1 MCDNDTGN
9 NGAVGG
15 GNGHSKAH
23 RPPHKARGMG
33 KGKQMAMGER
43 IDDKPLAERDDLWQI
58 ALLPPGMESA
68 RITAKLVKLGGEE
81 VVDGAGNYRIYAKNG
96 VNLLDK
102 LEM

>member
-1 MCDNDTGN
+1 MRDNDTGN
-9 NGAVGG
+9 LLLIGG
-15 GNGHSKAH
+15 GNGDSADN

-33 KGKQMAMGER
+33 ESKQMAMGER

-68 RITAKLVKLGGEE
+68 RLASKFVKLGGKET
-81 VVDGAGNYRIYAKNG
+81 VDDAGNYRIYAKNG
-96 VNLLDK
+96 VNLWDK

>member
-15 GNGHSKAH
+15 GNGDSADN

-43 IDDKPLAERDDLWQI
+43 IDDRPLAERDDLWQI

-81 VVDGAGNYRIYAKNG
+81 VVDDAGNYRIYAKNG
-96 VNLLDK
+96 VNLWDK

>member
-43 IDDKPLAERDDLWQI
+43 IDDRPLAERDDLWQI

-68 RITAKLVKLGGEE
+68 RLASKFVKLGGEE
-81 VVDGAGNYRIYAKNG
+81 VVDDAGNYRIYAKNG
-96 VNLLDK
+96 VNLWDK